1 LIDCAGDPANR
12 AMHAMD
18 ALGLTQPR
26 KGRYN
31 DGVIETGFAKPM
43 TQASKTSTQPVIS
56 FEGVHHAFGE
66 GESEVEVVRDF
77 SLPIGEGEF
86 VSLIGPSGCGKS
98 TLLGMASGF
107 LQPKRGT
114 VQLFGKPPI
123 SMRKHIGMVFQSF
136 SLLPWRT
143 VLDNITLGLEFRGVP
158 QGERTAMG
166 MELISSLG
174 LSGFENRHPRELSG
188 GMNQRVTLARAL
200 VLKPSVLLLDEPF
213 GALDEQTRTLIGD
226 ELFRLWQTIHPT
238 TLLVT
243 HSISEAVRLST
254 RVVVLTCRP
263 TRLKK
268 IVPINL
274 KGPRTAA
281 QTASLEEEIWELLK
295 DEATRAMLGKATG
308 HGG

>member
-1 LIDCAGDPANR
+1 
-12 AMHAMD
+12 MHVRD
-18 ALGLTQPR
+18 IPGLSRPKR
-26 KGRYN
+26 GRLN
-31 DGVIETGFAKPM
+31 DGGIATDFAKAM
-43 TQASKTSTQPVIS
+43 TQAKETPTQPVIS
-56 FEGVHHAFGE
+56 FERVHHAFGE

-107 LQPKRGT
+107 LQPQRGS

-158 QGERTAMG
+158 PAERAAMG
-166 MELISSLG
+166 MELIFSLG
-174 LSGFENRHPRELSG
+174 LGGFENRHPRELSG

-226 ELFRLWQTIHPT
+226 ELFRLWQTIHST
-238 TLLVT
+238 TVLVT

-281 QTASLEEEIWELLK
+281 ETAGLEEEIWELLK
-295 DEATRAMLGKATG
+295 DEATRAMLGKATD